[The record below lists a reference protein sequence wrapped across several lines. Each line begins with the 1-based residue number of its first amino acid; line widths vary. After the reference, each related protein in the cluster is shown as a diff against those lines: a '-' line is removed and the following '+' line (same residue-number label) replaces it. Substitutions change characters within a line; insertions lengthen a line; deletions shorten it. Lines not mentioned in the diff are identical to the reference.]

1 MEDPNLYTQIVSA
14 IGTLGFPIVACVYL
28 FRLYDKTVSGLDK
41 TLQAINTLLNEM
53 NKKLDSMFMK
63 EG

>member
-1 MEDPNLYTQIVSA
+1 MDDPNIYTQIVTA
-14 IGTLGFPIVACVYL
+14 IGSLGFPIVACVYL

-41 TLQAINTLLNEM
+41 TLQGIDTLLNEM
-53 NKKLDSMFMK
+53 NKKLDSMFKK

>member
-1 MEDPNLYTQIVSA
+1 MDDPNLYTQIVSA
-14 IGTLGFPIVACVYL
+14 VGSLGFPIVACVYL

-53 NKKLDSMFMK
+53 NKKLDNMFAK
-63 EG
+63 ES

>member
-1 MEDPNLYTQIVSA
+1 MDDPNLYSQIVSA
-14 IGTLGFPIVACVYL
+14 IGTLGFPIIACVYL

-53 NKKLDSMFMK
+53 NKKLDNMFAK
-63 EG
+63 ES